1 MKDYNFAHI
10 ATQNDKVI
18 EAFETFNMLLDSM
31 PEAQAN
37 FNLAKQST
45 LNNLRTQRIKG
56 QSVISSFLNDRLYA
70 RPSNS
75 MQHYYTALQ
84 GINFDNIKEF
94 NRKKFHKAHR
104 TYVVLGNKEQVDMEA
119 LKKFGKVKELT
130 LEEIFGY

>member
-1 MKDYNFAHI
+1 MSNILSLQNVETYISQYHI
-10 ATQNDKVI
+10 
-18 EAFETFNMLLDSM
+18 
-31 PEAQAN
+31 
-37 FNLAKQST
+37 
-45 LNNLRTQRIKG
+45 
-56 QSVISSFLNDRLYA
+56 
-70 RPSNS
+70 
-75 MQHYYTALQ
+75 LQ